1 MDSVRSPEWP
11 AAPLGGLAAN
21 SATTRYGAPVGI
33 APATGRA
40 TPPAPPPTAPLPT
53 APPPMAPPPPYR
65 PPAGPQHAAPDRGP
79 GRVAPPIPV
88 KILIAGGFGVGKT
101 TTVGAISEI
110 TPLTTEAEMTSVGI
124 GVDDPGGRSGKTT
137 TTVAMDFGC
146 VTIDRSLKLYLFGT
160 PGQARFGFM
169 WDDLARGALG
179 ALVVV
184 DSTRLDDCY
193 PAIDFFERAGL
204 PFVVGVNAFDGQL
217 ALDLASV
224 RWALAIGDQV
234 PLIRFDARDRLSV
247 RDALLVVLDRALDR
261 ATREG
266 RD

>member
-1 MDSVRSPEWP
+1 MDSVRSPDRP
-11 AAPLGGLAAN
+11 TGPLGGLAAN
-21 SATTRYGAPVGI
+21 SAAARYAAPGGGPA
-33 APATGRA
+33 AP
-40 TPPAPPPTAPLPT
+40 PPAPV
-53 APPPMAPPPPYR
+53 APPPPYR
-65 PPAGPQHAAPDRGP
+65 PPTPPEAGPAPVTRRGP
-79 GRVAPPIPV
+79 GAAPIPV

-110 TPLTTEAEMTSVGI
+110 APLTTEAEMTSAGI
-124 GVDDPGGRSGKTT
+124 GVDDPGTRSTKTT

-184 DSTRLDDCY
+184 DSSRLDDCY
-193 PAIDFFERAGL
+193 PAIDYFERAGL
-204 PFVVGVNAFDGQL
+204 PFVVGVNAFDGRI
-217 ALDLASV
+217 AHDLDAI
-224 RWALAIGDQV
+224 RWALAVGSHV
-234 PLIRFDARDRLSV
+234 PLVRFDARDRLSV

-261 ATREG
+261 ATRE
-266 RD
+266 RSS